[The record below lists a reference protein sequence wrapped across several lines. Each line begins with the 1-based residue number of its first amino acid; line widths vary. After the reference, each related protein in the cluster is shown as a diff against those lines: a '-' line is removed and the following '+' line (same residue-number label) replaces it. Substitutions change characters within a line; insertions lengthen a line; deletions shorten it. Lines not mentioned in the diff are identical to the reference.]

1 MAERE
6 RKYTTAGLREE
17 RATLIYTTLPD
28 ETAARVLGE
37 ALVKARLAA
46 CVNVIPGMLA
56 IYEWKGR
63 LEHGEEVV
71 LIAKTMPD
79 RAGECMAQMALLHPY
94 EEPAILRLP
103 VTEVAASYLDWLHAQ
118 TRPADTS

>member
-1 MAERE
+1 MPQNTGRMTAEI
-6 RKYTTAGLREE
+6 REE

-28 ETAARVLGE
+28 ETSARHLGE
-37 ALVKARLAA
+37 ALVRARLAA
-46 CVNVIPGMLA
+46 CVNIIPGMLA
-56 IYEWKGR
+56 IYEWKGS
-63 LEHGEEVV
+63 LEHGSEVI

-79 RAGECMAQMALLHPY
+79 RAGECMAQIALLHPY

-118 TRPADTS
+118 TRPQ

>member
-1 MAERE
+1 MADSGRG
-6 RKYTTAGLREE
+6 YSTVGIREE

-28 ETAARVLGE
+28 EASARALGE
-37 ALVKARLAA
+37 AIVKARLAA
-46 CVNVIPGMLA
+46 CVNIIPGMLA

-79 RAGECMAQMALLHPY
+79 RAGECMAQIALLHPY

-118 TRPADTS
+118 TRP